1 MILSVSAEC
10 NEDVI
15 MKPKNILFLMGTY
28 PSYGG
33 VEKVSTTLA
42 NKFIEDGHSVT
53 IASYIQP
60 QNDFIKQFLSEQ
72 CKLLSLSQPV
82 LTLQNIK
89 KLREYI
95 ITNRIDIII
104 NQWVVP
110 FYATLVWKIAV
121 RGTNCKV
128 YSVHHNKPD
137 TNKRIETLDMLIN
150 KGKSHLK
157 ILRFLIREI
166 SRLSLSFCIKNSH
179 KYVLLSQ
186 SFIPIAKKYARISNN
201 DKYISISNPIEMPSS
216 ISIISKEK
224 EIIYV
229 GRIEYNQKR
238 TYRVVDIWKELE
250 PLYPDWKLTIV
261 GDGDDRDDLQKRINE
276 YGLKRVTIT
285 GFVNPIEYYQR
296 ASILLLTSDYE
307 GFGLVIAEAMK
318 LGVVPVIYNS
328 YESAKDLITNGYN
341 GVLIE
346 KPFDVQSFTKAMQKL
361 MKNTDY
367 WNALSQNGRIA
378 SEKYSVDNIVKEW
391 YQLMDKS
398 C

>member
-1 MILSVSAEC
+1 
-10 NEDVI
+10 

-42 NKFIEDGHSVT
+42 NKFIKDGHSVT

-60 QNDFIKQFLSEQ
+60 QNDFIKLFLSDQ
-72 CKLLSLSQPV
+72 CELLSLSQPV
-82 LTLQNIK
+82 LSLKNIK

-95 ITNRIDIII
+95 ITNGIDFII

-250 PLYPDWKLTIV
+250 SKYPEWRLTIV
-261 GDGDDRDDLQKRINE
+261 GDGDDKDDLQKRIKE
-276 YGLKRVTIT
+276 YGLKRIELI
-285 GFVNPIEYYQR
+285 GFVNPHEYYKR
-296 ASILLLTSDYE
+296 SSVLLMTSEYE
-307 GFGLVIAEAMK
+307 GFPLVILEGMTY
-318 LGVVPVIYNS
+318 GCVPVVYNS
-328 YESAKDLITNGYN
+328 FESVHDMIADGYN

-346 KPFDVQSFTKAMQKL
+346 KPYCTQQFVSVMQEL
-361 MKNTDY
+361 MDKSDY
-367 WNALSQNGRIA
+367 LHVLSHNSRIV
-378 SEKYSVDNIVKEW
+378 SEKYSVERIVEEW
-391 YQLMDKS
+391 YQLWNN
-398 C
+398 

>member
-1 MILSVSAEC
+1 
-10 NEDVI
+10 
-15 MKPKNILFLMGTY
+15 MGTY

-42 NKFIEDGHSVT
+42 NKFIKDGHRVT

-60 QNDFIKQFLSEQ
+60 QNDFIKLFLSDQ
-72 CKLLSLSQPV
+72 CNLLSLSQPV

-95 ITNRIDIII
+95 ITNRVDIII

-137 TNKRIETLDMLIN
+137 TNKRIETLDLLIN
-150 KGKSHLK
+150 KGKSYLK
-157 ILRFLIREI
+157 ILRLLVREI
-166 SRLSLSFCIKNSH
+166 SRLSLAFCVKCSH
-179 KYVLLSQ
+179 KYILLSP
-186 SFIPIAKKYARISNN
+186 SFIPIAKKYSRISNN

-250 PLYPDWKLTIV
+250 SKYPEWRLTIV
-261 GDGDDRDDLQKRINE
+261 GDGDDKDDLQKRIKE
-276 YGLKRVTIT
+276 YGLKRIELI
-285 GFVNPIEYYQR
+285 GFVNPHEYYKR
-296 ASILLLTSDYE
+296 SSVLLMTSEYE
-307 GFGLVIAEAMK
+307 GFPLVILEGMIY
-318 LGVVPVIYNS
+318 GCVPVVYNS
-328 YESAKDLITNGYN
+328 FESVHDMIADGYN

-346 KPFDVQSFTKAMQKL
+346 KPYCTQQFVSVMQEL
-361 MKNTDY
+361 MDKSDY
-367 WNALSQNGRIA
+367 LHVLSHNCRIV
-378 SEKYSVDNIVKEW
+378 SEKYSVERIVEEW
-391 YQLMDKS
+391 YQLWNN
-398 C
+398 